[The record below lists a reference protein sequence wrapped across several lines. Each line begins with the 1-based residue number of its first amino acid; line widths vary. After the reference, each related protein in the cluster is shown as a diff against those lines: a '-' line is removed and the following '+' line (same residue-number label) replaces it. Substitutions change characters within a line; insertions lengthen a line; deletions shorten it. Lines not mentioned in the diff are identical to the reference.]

1 MRVRAATTAD
11 LPELCE
17 LLGQLFEQEADFHPD
32 TRKQERALRAI
43 LAQPEAGSLLV
54 ATLSGRVTGM
64 VNLLFSISTAEGGP
78 VAWLDDMVVHRDFRG
93 QGMGPAL
100 LQAAQRH
107 AHKQGCLR
115 ITLHTDHDN
124 HVAQGIYEK
133 AGFVRSGMQVWRWH
147 VRDMQ
152 GE

>member
-1 MRVRAATTAD
+1 MLVRPATAAD
-11 LPELCE
+11 IPDLCE
-17 LLGQLFEQEADFHPD
+17 LLGQLFAQEADFHPD

-43 LAQPEAGSLLV
+43 LAQPETGSLLV
-54 ATLSGRVTGM
+54 ATLAGRVTGM

-93 QGMGPAL
+93 RGIGPAL
-100 LQAAQRH
+100 MQAAQAH
-107 AHKQGCLR
+107 AREQGCLR
-115 ITLHTDHDN
+115 ITLHTDDDN
-124 HVAQGIYEK
+124 HVAQQLYEK

-147 VRDMQ
+147 AREAA